1 MTFKECSFWLSNTH
15 RDTNG
20 HLTPYTLL
28 SSSIYFACLRIPDVV
43 RSWACRGVRGV
54 RWVVGYCISSSEGHP
69 FDMPPTQR
77 LSSSEMTC
85 NCSPPCF
92 TEYETSVVLSYSVA
106 FVSSRI
112 SLSSLFDEDDSWC
125 VFLQNS
131 YSLHAFLRGTPNTS
145 FFFTLL
151 LLHLTTAFLFLGEHI
166 RQRVLY
172 STGG

>member
-43 RSWACRGVRGV
+43 RSWARRGVRGV

-77 LSSSEMTC
+77 LSLSEMTC

-106 FVSSRI
+106 FVSFCI
-112 SLSSLFDEDDSWC
+112 SLSSLSDEDDSWC

-145 FFFTLL
+145 FSFTLL
-151 LLHLTTAFLFLGEHI
+151 LLHLTTAFLFLGRHI